1 MKKKLQINHFL
12 RNVLFLSI
20 LLVPLNCATTTKK
33 ESVQDLE
40 KTKPMATEVTKASFV
55 TNVKPEM
62 LGDRSRIHIKTTGPI
77 QYTAFK
83 LSDPLRLILDISD
96 MEPKPEAQEPI
107 EFNKG
112 AINRVSTHYFPESN
126 ITRVIIG
133 LNQKVPHDITK
144 FGDNELNIDIDL
156 PQETQIKAV
165 SMETPE
171 EPLVEPVKDEILPE
185 EPEIEEK
192 EVVQK
197 EEKKFTGQLI
207 SLDFQNAK
215 LKNILRLIAGVSGF
229 NIITSPEVKGAVTL
243 RLMEVPWDQ
252 ALDLILKNNKLG
264 MQKKGN
270 IIRITT
276 MKRLTEEK
284 KAEISAITMEQQS
297 KKSKETTEELISKT
311 VPISY
316 ADMAALTGILDGVK
330 SARGDIQ
337 VDDRTS
343 TIIIHDIQSSI
354 DEMMRLIKILDKRTK
369 QVSIEARIV
378 EVNTAFSKDLGI
390 QWGGNFSKTTNKIFP
405 NTVQLRGGL
414 TGGSVGGSVTSDNFI
429 VDLPAA
435 AGSGSGAA
443 IGMSLGSLTG
453 AVMLD
458 VRLSAL
464 ESSGHGKIL
473 SSPRITTANHKQA
486 KIKSGR
492 SIPYETVSS
501 EGTQTQFVA
510 ADISLDVTSHIT
522 PDGFIRLE
530 INATKNA
537 ADFGNTGA
545 SGAPTILTKEAQ
557 TEVLVQDG
565 ATTVLGGLY
574 QTSKTTS
581 DAGVPFL
588 SKVPFLK
595 WLFKNE
601 AKTESTEELL
611 IFITPK
617 IVGEN

>member
-1 MKKKLQINHFL
+1 MIKKLQINHFL
-12 RNVLFLSI
+12 RHLLFLSI
-20 LLVPLNCATTTKK
+20 LLVSLNCATTTKK

-40 KTKPMATEVTKASFV
+40 KTKPVATEVTKASFV

-112 AINRVSTHYFPESN
+112 AINTVSTHYFPESN

-156 PQETQIKAV
+156 PQETEVKAA

-171 EPLVEPVKDEILPE
+171 EPFAEPVKDEILPE

-284 KAEISAITMEQQS
+284 KAEISALTMEEQS
-297 KKSKETTEELISKT
+297 KKSKENTEELVSKT
-311 VPISY
+311 VRISY
-316 ADMAALTGILDGVK
+316 AEMADLTGILDGVK
-330 SARGDIQ
+330 SERGDIK
-337 VDDRTS
+337 VDTRTS

-354 DEMMRLIKILDKRTK
+354 DEMMRLIEILDKRTQ

-378 EVNTAFSKDLGI
+378 EVDTNYSKELGI
-390 QWGGNFSKTTNKIFP
+390 QWGGNFAKTTNKIFP

-435 AGSGSGAA
+435 AGAGSGAA

-453 AVMLD
+453 AVLLD
-458 VRLSAL
+458 IRLSAL
-464 ESSGHGKIL
+464 ESSGNGKIL

-486 KIKSGR
+486 SIKSGR

-510 ADISLDVTSHIT
+510 ADISLEVTPHIT

-530 INATKNA
+530 ISATKNA
-537 ADFGNTGA
+537 ADFSNTGA

-557 TEVLVQDG
+557 TEVLVKD
-565 ATTVLGGLY
+565 AETTVLGGLY
-574 QTSKTTS
+574 QTTKSKG
-581 DAGVPFL
+581 DAGVPFF
-588 SKVPFLK
+588 SKIPVLK
-595 WLFKNE
+595 WLFKKE
-601 AKTESTEELL
+601 SKTTTTEELL

-617 IVGEN
+617 IVEEN

>member
-1 MKKKLQINHFL
+1 
-12 RNVLFLSI
+12 
-20 LLVPLNCATTTKK
+20 
-33 ESVQDLE
+33 
-40 KTKPMATEVTKASFV
+40 ATEVTKASFV